1 MPQMS
6 PMWWLILM
14 LMFNLLYLMMN
25 TILYF
30 NYKIMNKDSIKIN
43 KNKMNW
49 KW

>member
-6 PMWWLILM
+6 PMWWLTLM

-30 NYKIMNKDSIKIN
+30 NYKVKN
-43 KNKMNW
+43 KNQILMKKSKMNW